1 MAGLTIDQIKK
12 RLALDSIVIRI
23 MPNIYSSLGE
33 GVTGIFCKKNIK
45 KKIENDIENLT
56 KYFGET
62 IWLDKEADIN
72 FITAFFGGGPAYF
85 FLFLKTLT
93 EILNKKIKDK
103 SICDRLILKLLIG
116 TNKYIEKND
125 MNFSSSISKVA
136 SKGGTTEQ
144 AINYLNENKKFQNL
158 IYHAINLAEKKS
170 REMSLK

>member
-1 MAGLTIDQIKK
+1 MT
-12 RLALDSIVIRI
+12 
-23 MPNIYSSLGE
+23 E
-33 GVTGIFCKKNIK
+33 EKNTT
-45 KKIENDIENLT
+45 ENDIENLT

-62 IWLDKEADIN
+62 IWLDKESDIN

-93 EILNKKIKDK
+93 EILHKKIKDK
-103 SICDRLILKLLIG
+103 NICNRLILKLLIG

-125 MNFSSSISKVA
+125 MNFSSNISKVA

-144 AINYLNENKKFQNL
+144 AINYLNEDKKFQNL
-158 IYHAINLAEKKS
+158 IYNAINLAEKKS